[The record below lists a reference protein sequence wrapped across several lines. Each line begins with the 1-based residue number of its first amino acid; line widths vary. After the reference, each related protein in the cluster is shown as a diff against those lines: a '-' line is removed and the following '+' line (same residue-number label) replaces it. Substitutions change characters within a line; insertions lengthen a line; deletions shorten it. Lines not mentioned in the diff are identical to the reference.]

1 MEQLPLGW
9 RTGAFRRGQIVRQ
22 LEIPEWADLRLE
34 GRFPPPCPSDALL
47 SVHVR
52 SEEKHHQHSNRTDK
66 MQYAIVPVMREYKS
80 LRVQGYGP
88 LRLAAIEYVGL
99 FAPLTIQKKLF
110 SSFIPYR

>member
-1 MEQLPLGW
+1 
-9 RTGAFRRGQIVRQ
+9 
-22 LEIPEWADLRLE
+22 
-34 GRFPPPCPSDALL
+34 
-47 SVHVR
+47 
-52 SEEKHHQHSNRTDK
+52 